1 MLPLSIVSLPV
12 PGIAY
17 FTVLSSAPAIIRHDY
32 LNTLPLTLASLTF
45 TGVFLDRFLKDVV

>member
-1 MLPLSIVSLPV
+1 MLPLSIVSLPL

-17 FTVLSSAPAIIRHDY
+17 FTVLSSAPAIICHDY